1 MKNLISAHLSSAKN
15 AACQLIKQPFGSLL
29 TLCMLAIAMT
39 LPLSLYLGMKSS
51 EPLMGKLTQAPQLT
65 VFLEMGA
72 DEIDVAAIKGELKA
86 RSDLEQITFVP
97 KDQALKD
104 LQTKMGQDDL
114 MTLLEENPLPDA
126 FILTPKNFSPEV
138 LEKMKQDLSQLPM
151 VQMVQIDTQWAETLF
166 NIMTVLE
173 KLTLFLAVTL
183 SLAFVLVSH
192 NTIRL
197 QILAHK
203 DEIEITKLLGAPA
216 SFIRRPFLYQ
226 AAHQGILSCALSL
239 LICVW
244 IAQRAE
250 PLLNN
255 IFSQYNMA
263 LTWRFFDSLELV
275 FIFLIIIVLATLGAF
290 LATSQHLAVL
300 KARK

>member
-1 MKNLISAHLSSAKN
+1 MKNLISAHLMSAKN
-15 AACQLIKQPFGSLL
+15 AWSQFVRQPFGSLL

-51 EPLMGKLTQAPQLT
+51 GPLLGKLTQAPQLT

-72 DEIDVAAIKGELKA
+72 DQIDVAAVKGELKE
-86 RSDLEQITFVP
+86 RTDLKDITFIS

-104 LQTKMGQDDL
+104 LQAKMGQDDL

-126 FILTPKNFSPEV
+126 FVLTPTTFSPEA
-138 LEKMKQDLSQLPM
+138 LEKIKQDLSQLPM

-173 KLTLFLAVTL
+173 KLTLFLAITL

-239 LICVW
+239 LICAW
-244 IAQRAE
+244 IAQKAE

-263 LTWRFFDSLELV
+263 LSWRFFNTLELV
-275 FIFLIIIVLATLGAF
+275 FIFLVIIILATLGAF
-290 LATSQHLAVL
+290 LATSQHLSAL
-300 KARK
+300 KAKK